1 MGSHDQNRPS
11 RRDVLRLGAAGAAG
25 ALAGGLGLSDPAAA
39 MAAKL
44 AAKGKKKPIG
54 VGLQLYSVRRECGAE
69 KGKGLIKVIEAVAKM
84 GYEAVEFAGY
94 YGWGAKDLKKLL
106 DANGLTCC
114 GTHTGLGALQ
124 GESFQRT
131 VELHK
136 TLGAKFI
143 IVPGMPRQ
151 YTRTAEGWKKA
162 AGVFNE
168 IAAKLE
174 PLGMYTGYHNHSH
187 EFHKMGDTT
196 PWDIFFGNT
205 HERVVMQL
213 DTGNCMGGKGDPVA
227 IMRKYPGRQQTL
239 HMKEHGGDAKTVVG
253 EGTCPWK
260 EIIRLARTTEPRPGY
275 VPARAP
281 ERIELSD
288 ITDAVAGA
296 ALAQPNRA
304 EYRNL
309 EKMAQARHKWLS
321 RYSLRD
327 ILTTSPSA
335 NQASP
340 DAEHS
345 PAQDDAEGETTP
357 DTSRA

>member
-1 MGSHDQNRPS
+1 MACVLDRMAAGPENRPS
-11 RRDVLRLGAAGAAG
+11 GRRQVSFRGVAAAANEEQDVVLDRSDGQTRRDVLRLGAAGAAG
-25 ALAGGLGLSDPAAA
+25 LLTGGLRG
-39 MAAKL
+39 L
-44 AAKGKKKPIG
+44 AAEAVAVAAPPPRKKRIP
-54 VGLQLYSVRRECGAE
+54 VGLQLYSVRNECGKD
-69 KGKGLIKVIEAVAKM
+69 KGKNLTKVIEAVAKM

-124 GESFQRT
+124 GDNFQRT
-131 VELHK
+131 VDLHK

-227 IMRKYPGRQQTL
+227 IMKKYPGRQLTL
-239 HMKEHGGDAKTVVG
+239 HMKEHGGTPKTVVG

-260 EIIRLARTTEPRPGY
+260 ELIRLARTIGKTRWFVIEH
-275 VPARAP
+275 
-281 ERIELSD
+281 ERRGQSPLE
-288 ITDAVAGA
+288 AVAKCITNFRKI
-296 ALAQPNRA
+296 QA
-304 EYRNL
+304 EV
-309 EKMAQARHKWLS
+309 
-321 RYSLRD
+321 
-327 ILTTSPSA
+327 
-335 NQASP
+335 
-340 DAEHS
+340 
-345 PAQDDAEGETTP
+345 
-357 DTSRA
+357 